1 MAGSEFIG
9 GRSPASNLTPLDAQ
23 RVLDDAWRLVSY
35 WEAKAHAT
43 GEGEWWTPDNFASE
57 LVQVFEALL
66 ANHAEVNGY
75 RFLCEGFGAGL
86 AKMVKEVSPPGSR
99 PGWRWSGALPSK
111 LPKAPR

>member
-23 RVLDDAWRLVSY
+23 RVLDDAWRLVAY
-35 WEAKAHAT
+35 WEARDIALGD
-43 GEGEWWTPDNFASE
+43 GEYWTPSHFCEE
-57 LVQVFEALL
+57 LARAFEGLL

-75 RFLCEGFGAGL
+75 GFLCEGFGAGL